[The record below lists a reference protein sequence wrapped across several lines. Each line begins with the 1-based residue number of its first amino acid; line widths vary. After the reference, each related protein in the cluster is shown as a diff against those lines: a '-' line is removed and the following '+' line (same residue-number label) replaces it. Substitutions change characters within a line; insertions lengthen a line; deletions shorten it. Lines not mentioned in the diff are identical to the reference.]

1 MKKVIKITIFLIIFF
16 LCHNVNAEEII
27 DCKMSKEYEEW
38 LNSENKDNLL
48 EPDYCEIDSTANN
61 FLKDFTVRKIISTLI
76 SATETRYNAN
86 DEGYVTPSKNQHE
99 NNACW
104 AFTASSLIETQSI
117 YYKALTKSQADFS
130 EAHIFYNTAR
140 NSFENVTLDTYNR
153 TLSTGGNSIVAASYF
168 FNGKGPVYESAFP
181 YSNETKFQQKSYVD
195 NSFDKPAIS
204 VDEFLYETHYNDNES
219 CTNYVISLKTRI
231 KEFKSVG
238 TNIFIDDSYMNTLN
252 GNYYYKYSGSSSVG
266 NHAVVLVGWDDTIPA
281 SSFKNASTNGA
292 WIAKNSWGTN
302 WGNNGY
308 FYISYE
314 DTIVCKDSYNF
325 KINKDYKFDKS
336 YNSSEVFGNMV
347 FSINGPIY
355 ITAQFDNVGNEIL
368 DRVSFAVVENSN
380 YTAYLSKNND
390 INDNSNWI
398 ELGSGTSNIN
408 GAKSLYFDGINVN
421 NSFTIIL
428 KFESKNSNQ
437 TSFYGMCSSNN
448 EESLVYNMNISKGK
462 NYYFNSI
469 AGSRFDLADVNQT
482 IENENFIGCESV
494 IYAYTKNNN
503 NVKITSTNGLY
514 VIGNDTIFI
523 SLNEKNELTKSS
535 LLSNINING
544 SYKILNNNNMD
555 VTSTATNIGTGY
567 KISVDGSIYNI
578 IVKGDISGD
587 GKIKSNDALLI
598 SRYLVNLTTLDQF
611 KIKAADVS
619 NDGKIKSNDA
629 LLVSRFLVGLR
640 SIL

>member
-1 MKKVIKITIFLIIFF
+1 MKKIIKITALLMFFF
-16 LCHNVNAEEII
+16 LYQNVNAEELI
-27 DCKMSKEYEEW
+27 DCKMSNEYKEW
-38 LNSENKDNLL
+38 LDAENKDSLL

-61 FLKDFTVRKIISTLI
+61 FLKDFTIRKIISTLM
-76 SATETRYNAN
+76 STTETRYNAN
-86 DEGYVTPSKNQHE
+86 EEGYVTSSKNQHE

-104 AFTASSLIETQSI
+104 AFTATSLIETQSI
-117 YYKALTKSQADFS
+117 YYKALTKNQADFS
-130 EAHIFYNTAR
+130 EAHIFYNTSR
-140 NSFENVTLDTYNR
+140 NSFENITLDTYNR
-153 TLSTGGNSIVAASYF
+153 TLLTGGNSMVAASYF

-181 YSNETKFQQKSYVD
+181 YSNEAKFQQKSYVE
-195 NSFDKPAIS
+195 NSFDKPVVS
-204 VDEFLYETHYNDNES
+204 VDEYLYETHYNDNNS
-219 CTNYVISLKTRI
+219 CTNYVISLKTKI

-238 TNIFIDDSYMNTLN
+238 TNIFVDDSYMNAIN
-252 GNYYYKYSGSSSVG
+252 GNYYYKYSGTSNVG

-281 SSFKNASTNGA
+281 SNFKNATTNGA
-292 WIAKNSWGTN
+292 WIAKNSWGTS

-325 KINKDYKFDKS
+325 KINKDYKYDKS

-355 ITAQFDNVGNEIL
+355 ITTQFENVGNEIL
-368 DRVSFAVVENSN
+368 DRISFAVVENSN
-380 YTAYLSKNND
+380 YTAYLSKNNN

-408 GAKSLYFDGINVN
+408 GVKSLYFKGIDVN

-428 KFESKNSNQ
+428 KFEPKNSEQ

-462 NYYFNSI
+462 NYYFNSVN
-469 AGSRFDLADVNQT
+469 GSKFDLAEINQT
-482 IENENFIGCESV
+482 VGTENFMGCEPV

-503 NVKITSTNGLY
+503 NVKVTSTNGSY
-514 VIGNDTIFI
+514 VIGNDTIFV
-523 SLNEKNELTKSS
+523 SLNDKNELNKSL
-535 LLSNINING
+535 LLSNITING
-544 SYKILNNNNMD
+544 SYKILNSNNTD
-555 VTSTATNIGTGY
+555 VTSTATTIGTGY
-567 KISVDGSIYNI
+567 KISVDGTIYNI

-598 SRYLVNLTTLDQF
+598 SRYLVNLTTLDQN

-629 LLVSRFLVGLR
+629 LLISRFLVGLR
-640 SIL
+640 STL